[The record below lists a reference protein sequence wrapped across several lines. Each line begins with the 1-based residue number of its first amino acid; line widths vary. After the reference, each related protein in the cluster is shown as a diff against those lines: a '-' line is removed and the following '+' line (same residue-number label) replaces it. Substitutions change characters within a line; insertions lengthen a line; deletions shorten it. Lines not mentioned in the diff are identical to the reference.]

1 MLKKYI
7 ITALLIIGLVTSG
20 FGQIAGAAEK
30 NVEQKEVHKVVFD
43 QGSFNI
49 SQIENF
55 IKKCL
60 SKSNITWKQQLMNQ
74 GTEEN
79 IVETPNNEEK
89 PNQQVEEVPVEQP
102 EQPKVEEPNFEQPV
116 EKEEQPTNNVEQPA
130 PTQPQPQQPVEEKN
144 NNQTNGQDQ
153 LGQLNQYEQQV
164 VELTNQ
170 ERAKYGLK
178 PLAIDY
184 ELSRVA
190 REKSRDMAV
199 NNYFDHN
206 SPVYGSPFDMMRSYG
221 INYRTAGENI
231 AKGQRTPQEVVNAWM
246 NSPGHRANILS
257 ADFTHIGV
265 GYVSQGNHWTQQF
278 IGK

>member
-30 NVEQKEVHKVVFD
+30 NVEQKEVHKVVFY

-55 IKKCL
+55 IKECL
-60 SKSNITWKQQLMNQ
+60 SKWNITWKQQLINQ
-74 GTEEN
+74 GKEQN
-79 IVETPNNEEK
+79 KVETPNNEEK

-130 PTQPQPQQPVEEKN
+130 PTQPQPQQPVEENK

-231 AKGQRTPQEVVNAWM
+231 AKGQRSPQEVVNAWM

>member
-1 MLKKYI
+1 MLKKYRFI
-7 ITALLIIGLVTSG
+7 VALLIIGLVTSG
-20 FGQIAGAAEK
+20 FGQTVGASA
-30 NVEQKEVHKVVFD
+30 NDGSEQKETYKVVY
-43 QGSFNI
+43 QGKIDI
-49 SQIENF
+49 SQLENF
-55 IKKCL
+55 LSQCL
-60 SKSNITWKQQLMNQ
+60 AKWNITWKEQA
-74 GTEEN
+74 GD
-79 IVETPNNEEK
+79 K
-89 PNQQVEEVPVEQP
+89 GKKQQVEEQD
-102 EQPKVEEPNFEQPV
+102 K
-116 EKEEQPTNNVEQPA
+116 KEEQPTNEVEQPTEKVEQPVEKVEQPA
-130 PTQPQPQQPVEEKN
+130 PVQPQPQQPAEEN
-144 NNQTNGQDQ
+144 NNGQNNQQEQ

-170 ERAKYGLK
+170 ERAKHGLQ
-178 PLAIDY
+178 PLEIDY

-190 REKSRDMAV
+190 REKSRDMAI

-257 ADFTHIGV
+257 ADYTHIGV
-265 GYVSQGNHWTQQF
+265 GYVEQGNHWTQQF

>member
-30 NVEQKEVHKVVFD
+30 NVEQKEVHKVVFY

-55 IKKCL
+55 IKECL
-60 SKSNITWKQQLMNQ
+60 SKWNITWKQQLINQ
-74 GTEEN
+74 GKEQN
-79 IVETPNNEEK
+79 KVETPNNEEK

-102 EQPKVEEPNFEQPV
+102 EQPKIEEPNFEQPV

-130 PTQPQPQQPVEEKN
+130 PTQPQPQQPVEENK

-231 AKGQRTPQEVVNAWM
+231 AKGQRSPQEVVNAWM